1 MKIDFKTKIEF
12 DKYMKL
18 IIFSVVYLLVFY
30 LFIIKNIFS
39 LYEVK
44 DDIENATAR
53 YERLKFEKEN
63 FIEERKNLEEKIKN
77 NNFSEENI
85 KTGNYFYNIAQ
96 VIYFLD
102 RMVVAYDA
110 KILKINNI
118 EKQANIVRIPIE
130 VEMDEEYLMAFL
142 SELEDKDY
150 GFFLLDKNLVI
161 TVKKGSKISLSM
173 KLAVALAEEPEDKNL
188 LTKKVKDKKIEQPNK
203 KDTEE
208 LTEDAEQLSKDEEA
222 QDTEAIESE
231 SPKKT
236 KKLFN
241 LDSSNKSFMRIG
253 SNVVYSTKSIS
264 KSEAKRLAE
273 EREAEKKKKK
283 TKKKKKKEIKPVEKD
298 VNNESKVIK
307 L

>member
-1 MKIDFKTKIEF
+1 MQMKIDFKTKIEF

-39 LYEVK
+39 IYEVK

-63 FIEERKNLEEKIKN
+63 FIEERNNLEEKIKN
-77 NNFSEENI
+77 NNFSEKNI

-102 RMVVAYDA
+102 RMVATYDA

-188 LTKKVKDKKIEQPNK
+188 LTKK
-203 KDTEE
+203 
-208 LTEDAEQLSKDEEA
+208 LR
-222 QDTEAIESE
+222 
-231 SPKKT
+231 T
-236 KKLFN
+236 KKL
-241 LDSSNKSFMRIG
+241 SSQ
-253 SNVVYSTKSIS
+253 
-264 KSEAKRLAE
+264 
-273 EREAEKKKKK
+273 
-283 TKKKKKKEIKPVEKD
+283 TKKIGK
-298 VNNESKVIK
+298 S
-307 L
+307 LQRMQSS